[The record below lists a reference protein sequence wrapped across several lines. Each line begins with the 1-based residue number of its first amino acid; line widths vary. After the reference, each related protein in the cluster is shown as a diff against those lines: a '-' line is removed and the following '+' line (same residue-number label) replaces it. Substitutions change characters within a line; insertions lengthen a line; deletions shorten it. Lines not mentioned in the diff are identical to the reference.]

1 MASRSC
7 EMQEAVL
14 TQAEMVRVEK
24 LVKVYP
30 GGTRALSGIDFTV
43 AAGGFFGF
51 LGPNGAG
58 KSTTMKILSTLL
70 KKTSGRATVA
80 GLDIDR
86 DKRGVRRAIGF
97 AMQEVGLDDLV
108 TGRDFLVLQGI
119 LYGLSRRDSRARAE
133 ELLDLVELSSVAER
147 RVGTYSGGMR
157 RRIDL
162 VAALMHNP
170 TLLFLDEPTTG
181 LDPQSRIAIWEYLEQ
196 LNSQGITIFLTTQMM
211 EEAERLCQRIAIID
225 EGRLVAEG
233 SPSALKSEVG
243 GDVLRVAIDSG
254 DGDGRSDS
262 LQRAQELVT
271 ASDYVED
278 VSAEDGIL
286 TVRVRDGG
294 AAAPDVLQILSE
306 NSIVATNLAV
316 DRPSLDDVFLM
327 YTGRRIRTEAT
338 DGDEHG
344 QVWRPWL
351 GLRNR

>member
-1 MASRSC
+1 
-7 EMQEAVL
+7 
-14 TQAEMVRVEK
+14 MVRVEK

-30 GGTRALSGIDFTV
+30 GGTRALSGIDFAV
-43 AAGGFFGF
+43 AAGEFFGF

-86 DKRGVRRAIGF
+86 EQRGVRRAIGF

-133 ELLDLVELSSVAER
+133 ELLDLVELSSVAEK

-181 LDPQSRIAIWEYLEQ
+181 LDPQSCIAIWEYLEQ

-211 EEAERLCQRIAIID
+211 EEAERLCQHIAIID
-225 EGRLVAEG
+225 EGQIVAEG
-233 SPSALKSEVG
+233 SAGALKSEVG

-262 LQRAQELVT
+262 LQRAQKLIG
-271 ASDYVED
+271 ASDYVEE
-278 VSAEDGIL
+278 VSAENGSL
-286 TVRVRDGG
+286 AVRVRDGG
-294 AAAPDVLQILSE
+294 GAAPDVLKILNE
-306 NSIVATNLAV
+306 NRIVATNIAV
-316 DRPSLDDVFLM
+316 DRPSLDDVFLK
-327 YTGRRIRTEAT
+327 YTGRRIRTEDT

-344 QVWRPWL
+344 QMWRPWL